1 MREISLPMPPLHKNE
16 SVEIKVTIGKNR
28 KTENY
33 RIESFQWDC
42 KDELSERNDSTSI
55 SLARISRLK
64 KSIESYDKSWE
75 LIQIFAPLEN
85 SEIIQVMYR
94 KKE

>member
-1 MREISLPMPPLHKNE
+1 MREISLPLPVLLEN
-16 SVEIKVTIGKNR
+16 VGNNR
-28 KTENY
+28 KTQNY
-33 RIESFQWDC
+33 KVVSFQWDIV
-42 KDELSERNDSTSI
+42 DELAKDSDPTSI

-64 KSIESYDKSWE
+64 KWIESYDKAWD

-85 SEIIQVMYR
+85 SEFIRVLYR

>member
-1 MREISLPMPPLHKNE
+1 MREINLPLPVLFENE
-16 SVEIKVTIGKNR
+16 QVEIKINVGNNR
-28 KTENY
+28 KIQNY
-33 RIESFQWDC
+33 KVVSFQWDC
-42 KDELSERNDSTSI
+42 KDALSRDTDETSI

-85 SEIIQVMYR
+85 SEYIRVLYR